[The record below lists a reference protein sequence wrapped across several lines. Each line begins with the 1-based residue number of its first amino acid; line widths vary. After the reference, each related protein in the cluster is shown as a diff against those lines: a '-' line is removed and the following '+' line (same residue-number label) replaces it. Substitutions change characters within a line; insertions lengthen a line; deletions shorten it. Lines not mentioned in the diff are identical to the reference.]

1 MLDKVLRERTVH
13 NVLFYLIALFFLSF
27 MSWAY
32 VAEIDQ
38 VVRAEAVV
46 EPVGKVQQ
54 VQSLYPGSVA
64 TMDITV
70 GDVAQEG
77 EVLITLDTQEAQSTY
92 DISKQKIAL
101 LQKEHAM
108 YETLVAAKIEP
119 EIKLVQI
126 DQRILEASD
135 QMQKAALQLQFS
147 SLTSP
152 IEGILTA
159 VNLSG
164 VGAVIRSGDVLIEI
178 VPQEEY
184 YLIKAKI
191 LPKDISKV
199 KVGQNARVSYT
210 AYDFSR
216 YGIMEGEVTKIAQNT
231 TITQQGETYYDAW
244 IRTIGSTF
252 SKSPINPSILP
263 GMIAQVDMLGEKRTI
278 FEYIISP
285 LNRMASKAL
294 SEQ

>member
-1 MLDKVLRERTVH
+1 MLDKVLRQRTVH

-54 VQSLYPGSVA
+54 VQSLYAGSVA
-64 TMDITV
+64 TMDVTV
-70 GDVAQEG
+70 GDVAQQG
-77 EVLITLDTQEAQSTY
+77 EVLITLNTQEAQSSY
-92 DISKQKIAL
+92 DTAKQKIVL
-101 LQKEHAM
+101 LEKERAI
-108 YETLVAAKIEP
+108 YAKLVAAKIEP
-119 EIKLVQI
+119 KIRLVQI

-135 QMQKAALQLQFS
+135 QMQRSGLQLKFS
-147 SLTSP
+147 SLVSP

-164 VGAVIRSGDVLIEI
+164 VGAVVRAGDVLIEI

-199 KVGQNARVSYT
+199 SVGQNARVSYT

-216 YGIMEGEVTKIAQNT
+216 YGIMEGEVIKIAQNT
-231 TITQQGETYYDAW
+231 TITQQGEVYYDAW
-244 IRTIGSTF
+244 IRTSGSTF

-285 LNRMASKAL
+285 LNRTASKAL

>member
-1 MLDKVLRERTVH
+1 MLDKVLRQRAVH
-13 NVLFYLIALFFLSF
+13 NVLFYLIVLFFLSF

-32 VAEIDQ
+32 YAEIDQ

-46 EPVGKVQQ
+46 EPVGKVQK
-54 VQSLYPGSVA
+54 VQSLYPGSVI
-64 TMDITV
+64 TMDIEV
-70 GDVAQEG
+70 GDVVKKG
-77 EVLITLDTQEAQSTY
+77 EVLITLDTQEIQSTY
-92 DISKQKIAL
+92 DISKQKIVL
-101 LQKEHAM
+101 LQKEHAI
-108 YETLVAAKIEP
+108 YEKLVAAKIEP

-126 DQRILEASD
+126 NQRILEVSD
-135 QMQKAALQLQFS
+135 QIQKAKLQLEFS
-147 SLTSP
+147 SLISP

-164 VGAVIRSGDVLIEI
+164 VGAIIRSGDVLIEI

-199 KVGQNARVSYT
+199 EVGQNARVSYT

-216 YGIMEGEVTKIAQNT
+216 YGIMEGEVVKIAQNT
-231 TITQQGETYYDAW
+231 TVTQQGEIYYDAW
-244 IRTIGSTF
+244 IITLNSTF
-252 SKSPINPSILP
+252 SKSPINPNILP

-278 FEYIISP
+278 FEYIMSP

>member
-126 DQRILEASD
+126 DQRILEATD